1 MAYHYCLEDHSSFLI
16 RRVLN
21 IFSLFP
27 KGAVAISNSP
37 EFNMRIVKP
46 GPVKSPGFVVKFK
59 YDQTLNLTR
68 EL

>member
-1 MAYHYCLEDHSSFLI
+1 
-16 RRVLN
+16 LN
-21 IFSLFP
+21 DKEIAGRQK

>member
-1 MAYHYCLEDHSSFLI
+1 MGQPIHTIH
-16 RRVLN
+16 N
-21 IFSLFP
+21 SLSRQ